1 MCFSILLFIQEPI
14 NNSQKS
20 DIDVDMTITSDFY
33 LTITQSEGKGKLI
46 ILKDGDHMAGQKNKL
61 TPLGKDIKKKL
72 ADKDMSQMDL
82 AERVGTSKSYL
93 SRIMRG
99 GKSGEK
105 YLTAICA
112 VLDLNPDRY
121 RASA

>member
-1 MCFSILLFIQEPI
+1 
-14 NNSQKS
+14 
-20 DIDVDMTITSDFY
+20 
-33 LTITQSEGKGKLI
+33 
-46 ILKDGDHMAGQKNKL
+46 MAEQNKKL

-72 ADKDMSQMDL
+72 ADKDMSQVEL

-105 YLTAICA
+105 YLTAICI
-112 VLDLNPDRY
+112 VLDLDPERY
-121 RASA
+121 RVSA

>member
-1 MCFSILLFIQEPI
+1 
-14 NNSQKS
+14 
-20 DIDVDMTITSDFY
+20 
-33 LTITQSEGKGKLI
+33 
-46 ILKDGDHMAGQKNKL
+46 MAGQKNKL

-99 GKSGEK
+99 GKSEEK

>member
-1 MCFSILLFIQEPI
+1 
-14 NNSQKS
+14 
-20 DIDVDMTITSDFY
+20 
-33 LTITQSEGKGKLI
+33 
-46 ILKDGDHMAGQKNKL
+46 MAEQKNKL

-72 ADKDMSQMDL
+72 ADRDMSQVEL

-105 YLTAICA
+105 YLTAICI
-112 VLDLNPDRY
+112 VLDLDPERY
-121 RASA
+121 RVSA

>member
-1 MCFSILLFIQEPI
+1 
-14 NNSQKS
+14 
-20 DIDVDMTITSDFY
+20 
-33 LTITQSEGKGKLI
+33 
-46 ILKDGDHMAGQKNKL
+46 MAEQKNKL

-72 ADKDMSQMDL
+72 ADKEMSQVEL

-105 YLTAICA
+105 YLTAICI
-112 VLDLNPDRY
+112 VLDLDPERY
-121 RASA
+121 RVSA

>member
-1 MCFSILLFIQEPI
+1 
-14 NNSQKS
+14 
-20 DIDVDMTITSDFY
+20 
-33 LTITQSEGKGKLI
+33 
-46 ILKDGDHMAGQKNKL
+46 MAEQKNKL

-72 ADKDMSQMDL
+72 ADKDMSQVEL

-105 YLTAICA
+105 YLTAICI
-112 VLDLNPDRY
+112 VLDLDSERY
-121 RASA
+121 RVSA

>member
-1 MCFSILLFIQEPI
+1 
-14 NNSQKS
+14 
-20 DIDVDMTITSDFY
+20 
-33 LTITQSEGKGKLI
+33 
-46 ILKDGDHMAGQKNKL
+46 MAGQKNKL

-105 YLTAICA
+105 YLTAICT

>member
-1 MCFSILLFIQEPI
+1 
-14 NNSQKS
+14 
-20 DIDVDMTITSDFY
+20 
-33 LTITQSEGKGKLI
+33 
-46 ILKDGDHMAGQKNKL
+46 MAEQKNKL

-72 ADKDMSQMDL
+72 ADKDMSQVEL

-105 YLTAICA
+105 NLTAICI
-112 VLDLNPDRY
+112 VLDLDPETY
-121 RASA
+121 RVSA

>member
-1 MCFSILLFIQEPI
+1 
-14 NNSQKS
+14 
-20 DIDVDMTITSDFY
+20 
-33 LTITQSEGKGKLI
+33 
-46 ILKDGDHMAGQKNKL
+46 MAGQKNKL

-72 ADKDMSQMDL
+72 VDIDMSQVEL
-82 AERVGTSKSYL
+82 AERVGTTKSYL
-93 SRIMRG
+93 SQVMRG

>member
-1 MCFSILLFIQEPI
+1 
-14 NNSQKS
+14 
-20 DIDVDMTITSDFY
+20 
-33 LTITQSEGKGKLI
+33 
-46 ILKDGDHMAGQKNKL
+46 MAEQKNKL

-72 ADKDMSQMDL
+72 VDKDMSQVEL

-105 YLTAICA
+105 YLTAICI
-112 VLDLNPDRY
+112 VLDLDPERY
-121 RASA
+121 RVSA